1 MIVMYGISNCD
12 TMRKSGKWLDSQGL
26 EWSLHDYRKHG
37 LDTDL
42 ANTLLAQF
50 SPDVLINRRGTTWR
64 GLSADEQ
71 NSVSE
76 KTRAAQLIVQYP
88 ALIKRPVLN
97 VNNKQWLIGYDQLQN
112 L

>member
-12 TMRKSGKWLDSQGL
+12 TMRKSGKWLESQGV

-37 LDTDL
+37 LDIAL

-50 SPDVLINRRGTTWR
+50 PPDVLINRRGTTWR
-64 GLSADEQ
+64 GLTADEQ
-71 NSVSE
+71 NSASD
-76 KTRAAQLIVQYP
+76 KARAAKLIVQYP

-97 VNNKQWLIGYDQLQN
+97 INNKQWLIGYDQLQN